1 VGFKKSK
8 SFKVMPGVR
17 IRVSTSGVST
27 YVGGRKT
34 TARRAPTSSRPAP
47 TRTSTTAPVRTPTPA
62 PASPPARP
70 GLFAPKEEKALFN
83 FVSQPETSS
92 LDGAVLEHP
101 HYAKLGNVLLGLRH
115 LVHGRTDPA
124 VQHLR
129 AAISLDGGVESHA
142 FTEKYLSGYRL
153 TLGIAGGVSVELP
166 LSHDAATLA
175 LAEGLQ
181 IQGQTEAAVFYVES
195 LDPSYPALLSLTDLY
210 SDLQD
215 WNEVLRLTNGVGV
228 DSELTAM
235 LAIFRAKAHLALSE
249 HVAAKECIKTLT
261 ASKKYGPALRFQA
274 LALRA
279 EISLAE
285 GAFARATADLEKIL
299 AEDSSVPGLREA
311 ITRVQQRQQEVEQQ
325 KTEAAREKERAAELK
340 RQQAERAKE
349 EKRADAERIR
359 AEKAAERERQ
369 KAQRAAPVPAMEA
382 AVIDLSFDDDA
393 LPAPSRPAPAP
404 HVAGAL
410 VPGFYPDP
418 EGIAPFRYWDGS
430 AWTSRIRMK
439 P

>member
-1 VGFKKSK
+1 
-8 SFKVMPGVR
+8 M
-17 IRVSTSGVST
+17 
-27 YVGGRKT
+27 
-34 TARRAPTSSRPAP
+34 
-47 TRTSTTAPVRTPTPA
+47 
-62 PASPPARP
+62 
-70 GLFAPKEEKALFN
+70 FAAKEEKALYGFI
-83 FVSQPETSS
+83 SQPETSS
-92 LDGAVLEHP
+92 LDGTVLAHSQ
-101 HYAKLGNVLLGLRH
+101 YAKLGNALLGLRH

-129 AAISLDGGVESHA
+129 AALSLEGGVEAHA
-142 FTEKYLSGYRL
+142 FAQKYLSDYRL

-166 LSHDAATLA
+166 FSNDAATLA
-175 LAEGLQ
+175 LAEALQ
-181 IQGQTEAAVFYVES
+181 IQGQTETAVFYVES

-228 DSELTAM
+228 GSELTAM
-235 LAIFRAKAHLALSE
+235 LAIFRAKAHLALGQ

-261 ASKKYGPALRFQA
+261 ASKKYGPGLRFQA

-299 AEDSSVPGLREA
+299 AEDSSVPGLHEA
-311 ITRVQQRQQEVEQQ
+311 IARVQQRQQEVEQ
-325 KTEAAREKERAAELK
+325 KKSDAAREKERAAELK
-340 RQQAERAKE
+340 RRQAERAKE

-369 KAQRAAPVPAMEA
+369 KAQRSAPAPAMQA
-382 AVIDLSFDDDA
+382 AVIDLSFDEDA
-393 LPAPSRPAPAP
+393 LPVPGEPTPTQS
-404 HVAGAL
+404 VAGAL
-410 VPGFYPDP
+410 MPGFYPDP

-430 AWTSRIRMK
+430 GWTSRIRMK